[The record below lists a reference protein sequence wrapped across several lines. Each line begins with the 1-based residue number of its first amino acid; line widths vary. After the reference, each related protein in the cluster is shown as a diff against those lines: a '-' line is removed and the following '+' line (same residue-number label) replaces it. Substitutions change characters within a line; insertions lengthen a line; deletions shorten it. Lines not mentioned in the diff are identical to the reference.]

1 MSQWRVPWLEFIL
14 SFDFSC
20 LLLESFNY
28 CKTDVK
34 DASDAEGN
42 SNIQTDDINKK
53 FFPRSNSSKIDV

>member
-20 LLLESFNY
+20 LLLEGSNY